1 MIVKVC
7 GLTPRTPLK
16 QLKTLPLQWGGLIFV
31 ETSPRYVGDLPPFKL
46 PANLKRVGVFKNQL
60 PAHIQ
65 RIAGLW
71 KLDMIQLHGNET
83 PDAVEELHE
92 YGFQVIKAIAIK
104 KPADLAK
111 ADRYEDADYL
121 LFDRPGGGT
130 GEKFDWSLLSAY
142 DGEVPFLLAGGI
154 GPEDAARVAAL
165 RHPKLAGFDLNS
177 RFESAPGAKDPSL
190 LYQFLHHE
198 LPR

>member
-16 QLKTLPLQWGGLIFV
+16 ALKTLPLHWGGLIFV
-31 ETSPRYVGDLPPFKL
+31 ETSPRYVGDLEPFKL

-60 PAHIQ
+60 PAHILQ
-65 RIAGLW
+65 RATPW
-71 KLDMIQLHGNET
+71 KLDYIQLHGSET

-92 YGFQVIKAIAIK
+92 YGFKVIKAIPIK
-104 KPADLAK
+104 KAADLAK
-111 ADRYEDADYL
+111 ASRYRDADYL

-130 GEKFDWSLLSAY
+130 GEKFDWGLLSEY
-142 DGEVPFLLAGGI
+142 DGEVPFLVAGGI
-154 GPEDAARVAAL
+154 GPDDAARVAAL
-165 RHPKLAGFDLNS
+165 RHPRLAGFDLNS